1 MSRYADAS
9 AAVGGNAGQADSRQ
23 CHAYGC
29 PLAGAISDSLKG
41 GGPWFCRH
49 HHGVPPERWAE
60 ITTSLRQQ
68 QQETLL

>member
-1 MSRYADAS
+1 MSRYAEAS
-9 AAVGGNAGQADSRQ
+9 ASVGGSAGQADSRQ